1 MDANNPWY
9 GGLMRR
15 NEVLS
20 ALKQAEPAL
29 RARGVA
35 ALYIFGSH
43 ARDEARPDSD
53 VDVFID
59 KDKSRKFGFDEF
71 MDVYFLLQERLGAGV
86 DYGTREGLHPVLR
99 PAIERDAIRVF

>member
-1 MDANNPWY
+1 
-9 GGLMRR
+9 MRR
-15 NEVLS
+15 NDVVATLR
-20 ALKQAEPAL
+20 QAEPAL

-35 ALYIFGSH
+35 ALYLFGSH
-43 ARDEARPDSD
+43 ARDQARPDSD

-99 PAIERDAIRVF
+99 TEIEREAIRVF

>member
-1 MDANNPWY
+1 
-9 GGLMRR
+9 MRR
-15 NEVLS
+15 NDVVT

-29 RARGVA
+29 RQRGVA

-43 ARDEARPDSD
+43 ARDEARNDSD

-59 KDKSRKFGFDEF
+59 KDRSRKFGFDEF
-71 MDVYFLLQERLGAGV
+71 MDVYFLLQDRLGTNV

-99 PAIERDAIRVF
+99 PGIEREAIRVF

>member
-1 MDANNPWY
+1 
-9 GGLMRR
+9 MRR
-15 NEVLS
+15 NDVVA
-20 ALKQAEPAL
+20 ALRQAEPAL
-29 RARGVA
+29 RERGVA
-35 ALYIFGSH
+35 ALYIFGSY
-43 ARDEARPDSD
+43 ARDQARPDSD

-99 PAIERDAIRVF
+99 TEIEREAIRVF

>member
-1 MDANNPWY
+1 
-9 GGLMRR
+9 MRR
-15 NEVLS
+15 SDVVA
-20 ALKQAEPAL
+20 ALKEAEPAL

-35 ALYIFGSH
+35 ALYLFGSH

-59 KDKSRKFGFDEF
+59 KDSSRKFGFDEF
-71 MDVYFLLQERLGAGV
+71 MDVYFLLQKRLGTGV

-99 PAIERDAIRVF
+99 PDIEREAVRVF

>member
-1 MDANNPWY
+1 
-9 GGLMRR
+9 MRR

-29 RARGVA
+29 RERGVA
-35 ALYIFGSH
+35 GLYVFGSH

-59 KDKSRKFGFDEF
+59 KDTSRKFGFDEF

-99 PAIERDAIRVF
+99 PAIEREAIRVF